1 MRIRVT
7 LLPKYRASVA
17 NAMAMLADRIA
28 RVCARQKIGGTMA
41 RKLRGGVSGLTR
53 GPSAMICGAFIA
65 AIGAATPS
73 VADSSRQPAAADATW
88 ASCKQVPTRRC
99 VLHHAVDVTL
109 GLRADADTPDF
120 KITLAKT
127 SALWGIAIAQL
138 ELGLAQDAS
147 ETIDLLGTTPTSLGI
162 IVRIKAAAGKLD
174 DAERIARMTTPPF
187 YPGLA
192 AGTIAVTE
200 GKAGSIDAALRR
212 VQSVE
217 DAKERAMAI
226 RRAAWGLRFVAA
238 HRGQDGKIAEA
249 LRQSQS
255 ISVPC
260 DTTKP
265 WTCVPALQ
273 IIVDAQIRTGRV
285 AEAMQAAR
293 SVDDVKEREA
303 VLASSLLSLAGSG
316 RVSEAL
322 RIALAFDDPAQRHG
336 VLFSATEKP
345 LRLGSLPTEPNKP
358 TVQPLWDRVLFVDS
372 YEDTEISAD
381 VQGKVDSEA
390 LAVAKSFPGESG
402 ERDMALRIV
411 AEAQARAGEPNEA
424 AAAARLIDSPDI
436 RFDVLLAVGLAQAN
450 AGQRAQAAASFHEAA
465 QIAYP
470 KPANT
475 LFERFTDYL
484 RPKLPP
490 VTSDLPQLGVAE
502 AKADLIAEAL
512 AVAKSI
518 ENQRD
523 RARVL
528 SEVARAQAR
537 AGRTADALQTA
548 ELTKKLLGYRS
559 EVSEELVVAGL
570 AEGGQVS
577 ELIQTLDA
585 RSSKWTDPLARISAI
600 RDAAISLARAGNAS
614 GALQVAQM
622 LEKAGSSD
630 VLIETLAQI
639 ALALRRAGA
648 DASAAVAI
656 RMATDSIASAPETEQ
671 HLPER
676 LTYLSYALPH

>member
-1 MRIRVT
+1 
-7 LLPKYRASVA
+7 
-17 NAMAMLADRIA
+17 
-28 RVCARQKIGGTMA
+28 MA
-41 RKLRGGVSGLTR
+41 RMLRGGVSGLTW
-53 GPSAMICGAFIA
+53 GPSAMICGAFIV

-73 VADSSRQPAAADATW
+73 VADSSGQPAAADATW

-109 GLRADADTPDF
+109 GLRADADTPGF

-162 IVRIKAAAGKLD
+162 IARIKAAAGKLD

-200 GKAGSIDAALRR
+200 GKAGTIDAALRR

-226 RRAAWGLRFVAA
+226 RRAAWGLRFVAV

-255 ISVPC
+255 ISMPC

-273 IIVDAQIRTGRV
+273 IIVDAQIRTGKV

-345 LRLGSLPTEPNKP
+345 PRLGSLPTEPVLETATMNPVISRINPLLINKS
-358 TVQPLWDRVLFVDS
+358 TVQPLWDRVLFADS

-390 LAVAKSFPGESG
+390 LAVAKSFPSESG

-450 AGQRAQAAASFHEAA
+450 AGQRAQAAALFHEAA

-470 KPANT
+470 RPANT
-475 LFERFTDYL
+475 LFERFTGYL

-512 AVAKSI
+512 AVAESI
-518 ENQRD
+518 EDQRD

-648 DASAAVAI
+648 DAGAAIAI
-656 RMATDSIASAPETEQ
+656 RMATNSIASAPETEQ